1 MARSFRIG
9 AVAASIV
16 AAAPFALLAPLT
28 GVAVGAA
35 VATTGP
41 VPMSH
46 QLSHH
51 VFAGPPT
58 TADCESQIGIACYG
72 PTQFHK
78 AYNLGPLYA
87 KGLTGKGTT
96 IAIVDSFGS
105 PTALAD
111 LKTFDQAYGLAD
123 PPKFTIIQPAGKV
136 PPFDPN
142 NAVMTN
148 WAAETN
154 LDVQYAHAMAPGAN
168 ILLVETPVA
177 ETEGVVGFP
186 EIVKAENYVVSH
198 HLADVITQSFGA
210 TEQTFPSAKSLL
222 DLRSA
227 YIAAAKAGVTVLGSS
242 GDDGATGGRAPAGAT
257 AYLHRVTSWP
267 ASDPLVTSVGG
278 LQYFLDA
285 KGNQTKPATV
295 WNDTA
300 LFGRLAS
307 SGGGKSVI
315 FSRPAF
321 QNSVQ
326 ARVGNQRG
334 VPDISLSAAVDGGAI
349 VFYGANTLGA
359 GVPAGYQIIGGT
371 SEASPEFAG
380 VVAIAA
386 QLAGHGLGVINSA
399 IYQLNAQHASGI
411 VDITTGTNTVTFS
424 QGGQDHTVVG
434 FPARTGYDLSSGVG
448 GINGA
453 QFVPQ
458 LVAALK

>member
-1 MARSFRIG
+1 MPRSFRIG
-9 AVAASIV
+9 AVAATIV
-16 AAAPFALLAPLT
+16 AAAPFALMAPLT
-28 GVAVGAA
+28 GVAAGAA
-35 VATTGP
+35 VATAAA

-46 QLSHH
+46 QLSRHT
-51 VFAGPPT
+51 FAAPPT

-72 PTQFHK
+72 PTQFQK
-78 AYNLGPLYA
+78 AYDLGPLYA
-87 KGLTGKGTT
+87 KNLTGKGTT

-111 LKTFDQAYGLAD
+111 LKTFDKAYGLPD

-142 NAVMTN
+142 NADMTG
-148 WAAETN
+148 WAAETG

-210 TEQTFPSAKSLL
+210 TEQTFPTAKSLL

-227 YIAAAKAGVTVLGSS
+227 FIAASKAGITVLGSS
-242 GDDGATGGRAPAGAT
+242 GDDGATDGRNPDGST

-285 KGNQTKPATV
+285 KGNQTKPATM

-300 LFGRLAS
+300 LLGGLAA

-315 FSRPAF
+315 FNRPAF
-321 QNSVQ
+321 QNGVQ
-326 ARVGNQRG
+326 AQVGSHRG

-349 VFYGANTLGA
+349 VYYGADTLGA
-359 GVPAGYQIIGGT
+359 GVAG
-371 SEASPEFAG
+371 
-380 VVAIAA
+380 
-386 QLAGHGLGVINSA
+386 GLP
-399 IYQLNAQHASGI
+399 H
-411 VDITTGTNTVTFS
+411 
-424 QGGQDHTVVG
+424 H
-434 FPARTGYDLSSGVG
+434 RRHVG
-448 GINGA
+448 GVAVVRRCRRDRGA
-453 QFVPQ
+453 AGRARSRRHQRRDLP
-458 LVAALK
+458 AATRSTRPASSTSPPAPTR